1 VVEIE
6 LNLNIGVYSGF
17 ITGELK
23 LFDKVFVRT
32 LCETPTLIGIEVN
45 VIDEESSGS
54 KRRDSKEL
62 IATNT
67 TAKIIIGACN
77 KAFRFVTE
85 FNIDT
90 DFVILKSNKRKGK
103 SRVAAEPELKR
114 NVKSS
119 SFSLRKTSSG

>member
-1 VVEIE
+1 
-6 LNLNIGVYSGF
+6 
-17 ITGELK
+17 
-23 LFDKVFVRT
+23 VRT

-67 TAKIIIGACN
+67 AIKSIIGACN

-90 DFVILKSNKRKGK
+90 DFVILKSNERKGK
-103 SRVAAEPELKR
+103 SRVAAEPKLKR